1 MVQRGS
7 HFDWSLG
14 TVGSAVF
21 FAQDLYKAVEKV
33 QKSR

>member
-1 MVQRGS
+1 MVQCSS
-7 HFDWSLG
+7 HSSWSLG
-14 TVGSAVF
+14 AVGSAVF